1 MKMEKYRV
9 IPRSPFRRRS
19 PVGATLIWLVCLSI
33 AALCGCGQDLPGSP
47 STDDPA
53 HIVAKIGETA
63 QTLQI
68 AEMVLTVEADDVG
81 VTVADTAD
89 VTPDQESVTFGLNVP
104 VGEERL
110 FIIEAKDSAGN
121 VLLRIEE
128 MHSIS
133 PDMPPEI
140 SITTEMAPAL
150 ALRITPADTTV
161 TAGSPFELQVMVEN
175 ALDLFGASFEL
186 TVGSGITAIEAIPGS
201 FLGNDVLSFD
211 QPEEG
216 RIAVSIVR
224 KREAGGVNGSGHLA
238 TLVLQA
244 DATGKVAI
252 SFDRP
257 TVTLQNGSGTT
268 VFGMAGINLK
278 SGTVTVVP

>member
-1 MKMEKYRV
+1 MEKYRV
-9 IPRSPFRRRS
+9 IPRSPFRRRN
-19 PVGATLIWLVCLSI
+19 PVGAAIIWLVCLSI
-33 AALCGCGQDLPGSP
+33 AALCGCSQDLPGSP

-53 HIVAKIGETA
+53 LIVAKIGETA
-63 QTLQI
+63 QTLEI
-68 AEMVLTVEADDVG
+68 AEMVLTVDADDVG
-81 VTVADTAD
+81 VTVSDTAD
-89 VTPDQESVTFGLNVP
+89 VAPGQQSVTFELDVP

-110 FIIEAKDSAGN
+110 FVIEARDPAGN

-133 PDMPPEI
+133 SGMSPDI
-140 SITTEMAPAL
+140 SIETEMAPAL
-150 ALRITPADTTV
+150 ALSIDPSDTTMTV
-161 TAGSPFELQVMVEN
+161 GAQLELQVKVEN
-175 ALDLFGASFEL
+175 ALELFGASFEL
-186 TVGSGITAIEAIPGS
+186 TVGSGVTVLEATPGP
-201 FLGNDVLSFD
+201 FLGSDVLSFD
-211 QPEEG
+211 QIEEG

-224 KREAGGVNGSGHLA
+224 KRGASGVSGSGHLA

-244 DATGKVAI
+244 DATGEVAI